1 MHPLHV
7 SLSYDELI
15 SPLHML
21 LDSSQFCP
29 APLLYRQKSFPYFV
43 PLCWNILIRYLWA
56 ISCQETFKAHLKHH
70 LFNNFPLMYL
80 HMLLTLTYD
89 LLPAA
94 PFLVLIITL
103 LVVSSLCLLYY
114 QPITSNWP
122 SFQPTFSTLP
132 LLTYKSGMWY
142 MHK

>member
-1 MHPLHV
+1 MSRFHRMSWFHH
-7 SLSYDELI
+7 LI
-15 SPLHML
+15 SCLILP
-21 LDSSQFCP
+21 SSARLICYIGKKGF
-29 APLLYRQKSFPYFV
+29 RYFV
-43 PLCWNILIRYLWA
+43 PLCWNILLRYLRV
-56 ISCQETFKAHLKHH
+56 ISCQETFKAHLKRH

-122 SFQPTFSTLP
+122 SFQPTFSSLP
-132 LLTYKSGMWY
+132 LLT
-142 MHK
+142 